1 LATLHHFP
9 QFHKRIISVF
19 YVSSPTGDTWQPS
32 PHQRSGGVTAMEL
45 VAVQLRLSGSLSC
58 RSLAFSGTE
67 FQLVTAELTS
77 SEVAQQLGRSDRSRL
92 KADWMGERCNIFMAG
107 VL

>member
-1 LATLHHFP
+1 M
-9 QFHKRIISVF
+9 
-19 YVSSPTGDTWQPS
+19 GDTWFSPS
-32 PHQRSGGVTAMEL
+32 PPQPSGGVTAMEL

-77 SEVAQQLGRSDRSRL
+77 SEVEQQLGRF
-92 KADWMGERCNIFMAG
+92 AMCNMFMAG